1 MEKSEGE
8 DKTENDTQKKKKMK
22 TNNKY
27 KIWE

>member
-1 MEKSEGE
+1 MKKSEGE